1 MAQSN
6 VFNCDCVEYMKTLP
20 DNFFDLC
27 IADPPYG
34 DATKDKI
41 GGGYFQGRTKVRGEI
56 QEILPTNWKRFS
68 GGTWA
73 ERYRKPIMP
82 TEGDSPDTP
91 AWGGGGR
98 NTQMGCRARR
108 RVFQGN
114 VSRVAQSD
122 YMGR

>member
-41 GGGYFQGRTKVRGEI
+41 GGGIFKEGRKVRGEI
-56 QEILPTNWKRFS
+56 QEILPSNWKQFS

-82 TEGDSPDTP
+82 TEGVSPDTP
-91 AWGGGGR
+91 TWGGGGVEIPKWDVAPGEEYFKEMFR
-98 NTQMGCRARR
+98 
-108 RVFQGN
+108 
-114 VSRVAQSD
+114 VSRNQITL
-122 YMGR
+122 

>member
-41 GGGYFQGRTKVRGEI
+41 GGIFKEGRKVRGEI

-91 AWGGGGR
+91 IWGGGR
-98 NTQMGCRARR
+98 NTQMGGRARR
-108 RVFQGN
+108 RGFQGN
-114 VSRVAQSD
+114 GSRGGQAE
-122 YMGR
+122 